1 MTANIEEGTGPE
13 PTVIQSP
20 PGKPPVLPWPDIS
33 NRAKW
38 SVSSYKFGFG
48 VECLRDGDMET
59 FWHSDGPQPHSITLE
74 FPCKMAIQKISILL
88 RFQSDDSYTPST
100 LSIRAGTST
109 SDLQEVRVITFEK
122 PEGWITF
129 DISSE
134 VNDDGDGL
142 CPVYAYV
149 LHIVVSQNHMSG
161 KDTHVRGLRVLGP
174 IDDNLGN
181 EDDVFAFRTPAFR
194 RYAGL
199 R

>member
-1 MTANIEEGTGPE
+1 MSSPSLLSCLHPTPYLDALTGYYHRLAW
-13 PTVIQSP
+13 ISP
-20 PGKPPVLPWPDIS
+20 LMSGFRSDWSPLDSSLPS
-33 NRAKW
+33 L
-38 SVSSYKFGFG
+38 V
-48 VECLRDGDMET
+48 
-59 FWHSDGPQPHSITLE
+59 
-74 FPCKMAIQKISILL
+74 
-88 RFQSDDSYTPST
+88 RF
-100 LSIRAGTST
+100 
-109 SDLQEVRVITFEK
+109 RVITFEK

-194 RYAGL
+194 RRRTQRNGTVLPSFNNFANLAAFSALPELPLLAAATGFAFALDADAAG
-199 R
+199 